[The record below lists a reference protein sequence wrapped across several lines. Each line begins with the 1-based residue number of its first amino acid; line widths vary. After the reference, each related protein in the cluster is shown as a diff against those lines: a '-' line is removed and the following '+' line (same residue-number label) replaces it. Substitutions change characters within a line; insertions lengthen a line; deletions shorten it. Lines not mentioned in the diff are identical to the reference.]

1 MEWNELSNNFLVN
14 EGMTA
19 NKECS
24 FFQKKHYMI
33 LKHNYKNLYSY
44 QKTPVCQSWTI
55 NCFIFNHTNL
65 KLCKN
70 STKQTAFQGHIFYNC
85 FCERLQRWSC
95 SRANLFYIWGRSIKM
110 TKEIQEGTSG
120 QILALFFEKLSDEER
135 EHIFSKTVQPP
146 IQPVI
151 QWTLHD
157 TFGDQ
162 TISCT

>member
-1 MEWNELSNNFLVN
+1 
-14 EGMTA
+14 
-19 NKECS
+19 
-24 FFQKKHYMI
+24 
-33 LKHNYKNLYSY
+33 
-44 QKTPVCQSWTI
+44 
-55 NCFIFNHTNL
+55 
-65 KLCKN
+65 
-70 STKQTAFQGHIFYNC
+70 
-85 FCERLQRWSC
+85 
-95 SRANLFYIWGRSIKM
+95 M